1 MGWSQWCFFL
11 IYFYYF
17 SLWIVFA
24 AGCSQE
30 NENLRED
37 LCLFVSSVH
46 RIIFLVHALP
56 DLGFKTSYVDIVFR
70 VSEAMAFLF
79 SVLLYSLKFKHPWK
93 VLDEWEFL
101 WDIQAVTIPKDL
113 QPREDTCSHNLWN
126 LKLLLVTGDPPRA
139 PHMWVLWQCYVLVS
153 SMGTNCL
160 LVSSGGEDHSHLVW
174 IG

>member
-1 MGWSQWCFFL
+1 MKHPCQEDVNKPHVDLDLQVKRGGWDTAMWFRVAECHIYSKRWVEVSDGFFL

-56 DLGFKTSYVDIVFR
+56 DLGFKTSYVDTVFR

-79 SVLLYSLKFKHPWK
+79 SVLLYSLKFKHP
-93 VLDEWEFL
+93 
-101 WDIQAVTIPKDL
+101 
-113 QPREDTCSHNLWN
+113 
-126 LKLLLVTGDPPRA
+126 
-139 PHMWVLWQCYVLVS
+139 
-153 SMGTNCL
+153 
-160 LVSSGGEDHSHLVW
+160 
-174 IG
+174 

>member
-1 MGWSQWCFFL
+1 MKHPCQEDVNKPHVDLDLQVKRGGWDTAMWFRVAECHIYSKRWVEVSDVFL

-30 NENLRED
+30 NENLRKD

-46 RIIFLVHALP
+46 RIIFLVHTLP

-79 SVLLYSLKFKHPWK
+79 SVLLYSLKFKHP
-93 VLDEWEFL
+93 
-101 WDIQAVTIPKDL
+101 
-113 QPREDTCSHNLWN
+113 
-126 LKLLLVTGDPPRA
+126 
-139 PHMWVLWQCYVLVS
+139 
-153 SMGTNCL
+153 
-160 LVSSGGEDHSHLVW
+160 
-174 IG
+174 

>member
-1 MGWSQWCFFL
+1 MAGTQRCGSGWLSATFILKDGLKSVMFFFL

-46 RIIFLVHALP
+46 RIIFLVHTLP

-79 SVLLYSLKFKHPWK
+79 SVLLYSLKFKHP
-93 VLDEWEFL
+93 
-101 WDIQAVTIPKDL
+101 
-113 QPREDTCSHNLWN
+113 
-126 LKLLLVTGDPPRA
+126 
-139 PHMWVLWQCYVLVS
+139 
-153 SMGTNCL
+153 
-160 LVSSGGEDHSHLVW
+160 
-174 IG
+174 